1 MRCQYFFVSH
11 CLDHSLVDL
20 ETTVGT
26 RVMDAWTGCRMKGK
40 VMTSGESIRP
50 LRTRCAD
57 SGSRVWVVLVDDKPK
72 LSFILRLH
80 GIFCLQASRFIVS
93 CACRRLE
100 KIPDEGVDDEQ
111 DDEGNDA

>member
-1 MRCQYFFVSH
+1 MDDSVQARALQAH
-11 CLDHSLVDL
+11 ERRKEKLELVHDKSC
-20 ETTVGT
+20 
-26 RVMDAWTGCRMKGK
+26 A
-40 VMTSGESIRP
+40 RP
-50 LRTRCAD
+50 LVHVVR
-57 SGSRVWVVLVDDKPK
+57 GSRVWVVLVDDKPK